1 MEACND
7 FKCKKCGTRIS
18 WFGELKNAPPCPK
31 CGTKIPAD
39 ELEYLQFVVDV
50 IAATPEAKIASFEE
64 MKAYWKAER
73 EGSVSEERRAV

>member
-64 MKAYWKAER
+64 WKRTGKQKGKEA
-73 EGSVSEERRAV
+73 